1 MPTRTASWSCPQPS
15 VYSRRELPTLTPGD
29 IIASKDIPIGIA
41 DQSLSTQIY
50 EALRERIIE
59 GELPPGSRIRERDL
73 AEEFNVSRIPIREAM
88 PRLESEGFI
97 STLPRRGA
105 VVTEMKLEDV
115 KELFAVRSSLEVLAA
130 RLAAA
135 ACAAGASTTELFA
148 RLASAEGALET
159 GDDRRIAAANSALHE
174 EILRLSGNKLL
185 ISTMVPINGRV
196 RRLFRLEAARDQRVL
211 CAEHSRLVR
220 EIAEGNEERAASV
233 ASAHVEH
240 SRAESIELFAAAHN
254 GAAAP
259 VNL

>member
-1 MPTRTASWSCPQPS
+1 MVSWSSPPAP
-15 VYSRRELPTLTPGD
+15 VYSSRTLRPLTPGRF
-29 IIASKDIPIGIA
+29 IISANDVPIGIA

-115 KELFAVRSSLEVLAA
+115 KELFAVRASLEVLAA

-135 ACAAGASTTELFA
+135 ACAAGADTTVLFT
-148 RLASAEGALET
+148 RLASAEGALDT

-196 RRLFRLEAARDQRVL
+196 RRLFRLEAERDQRVL

-240 SRAESIELFAAAHN
+240 SRAESIELFAAAHSST
-254 GAAAP
+254 AAK
-259 VNL
+259 